1 LGLGTQSR
9 LGCRSDTG
17 KPPPQLASRG
27 RGDGHAGGPFQVIF
41 IHASPAPAQGHRRE
55 DTLLAEVG
63 SYLPHRCPPPVR
75 LYSRLTGLH
84 NRQTAPDGRLA
95 PAPAACSLPR
105 ARTEETRGPK
115 ASQWGAKT
123 TQLKNPCASASYP
136 ADLGLPPTCSPYLFT
151 WLPDTL
157 PTISSWSLQANHSPY
172 TPQES
177 GASFSLEGKDR

>member
-1 LGLGTQSR
+1 MLHVQDRRDRGRCPQSQALSSCPRGRPALHSLPQTFLHSRNPLGLGTQSR

-27 RGDGHAGGPFQVIF
+27 RVDGHAGGPFQVIF

-105 ARTEETRGPK
+105 ARTEETRGP
-115 ASQWGAKT
+115 
-123 TQLKNPCASASYP
+123 
-136 ADLGLPPTCSPYLFT
+136 
-151 WLPDTL
+151 
-157 PTISSWSLQANHSPY
+157 
-172 TPQES
+172 
-177 GASFSLEGKDR
+177 